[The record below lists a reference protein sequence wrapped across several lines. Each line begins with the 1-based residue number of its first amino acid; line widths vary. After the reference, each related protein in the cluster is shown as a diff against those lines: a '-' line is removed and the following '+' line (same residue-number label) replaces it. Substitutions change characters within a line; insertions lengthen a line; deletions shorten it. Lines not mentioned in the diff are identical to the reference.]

1 LENNNQIKIL
11 NTNQMK
17 ILIISL
23 LLIGSLSAQSIIE
36 ADTIKS
42 NYIEL
47 SVQDVSNSLVFAKA
61 DWRNGGLHESYNINS
76 NQVISTTSYV
86 RLTFKRTTGSLTVQ
100 PICIVDS
107 DSWNEHRVETFYNHA
122 KVYFRDANGN
132 SVDDNFKIVCY

>member
-1 LENNNQIKIL
+1 LENN
-11 NTNQMK
+11 NQMK

-23 LLIGSLSAQSIIE
+23 LLIGSLSAQSIVQ
-36 ADTIKS
+36 ADTIQS

-47 SVQDVSNSLVFAKA
+47 SGQDVSNSLVFAKA
-61 DWRNGGLHESYNINS
+61 DWRNGGLYESYNIDS
-76 NQVISTTSYV
+76 NQVISTISYV
-86 RLTFKRTTGSLTVQ
+86 RLTFKKTTGSLTVQ